1 MGHVNM
7 IREDAGGGAG
17 GRGKKRGGLKGE
29 AARRAE
35 RWEREKGEREKG
47 RRRTEAGKEKGERD
61 HDGTQESTTLYTPQ
75 ISETPE

>member
-17 GRGKKRGGLKGE
+17 GRGKKRGGRKGE

-35 RWEREKGEREKG
+35 WG